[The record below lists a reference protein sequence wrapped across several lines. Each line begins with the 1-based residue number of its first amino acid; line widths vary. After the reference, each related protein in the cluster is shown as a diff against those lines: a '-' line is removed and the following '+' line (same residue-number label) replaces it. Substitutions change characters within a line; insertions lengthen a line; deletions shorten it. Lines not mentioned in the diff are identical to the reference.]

1 MKKEEKKEIT
11 IGTTVKAIITGYIAY
26 GILLGFIVFII
37 GIAVNWC
44 LSLIPNV
51 NYKVLSITI
60 SLLGAMLLYFV
71 LHGVCKLSI
80 YDVFKKCKT
89 NPSNLPRII
98 SRMNLFVLLCIIFY
112 VISSISILIINFN
125 NQEQSIDLATQQY
138 RSIHSPEFVSTLKHE
153 MMIDFN
159 ETKVNMIVSTIILE
173 LGIVVSW
180 FSIIPLQK
188 KLIEKHNEF

>member
-1 MKKEEKKEIT
+1 MKKEDKKEIT

-26 GILLGFIVFII
+26 GILLGFVVFII
-37 GIAVNWC
+37 GIAINWC
-44 LSLIPNV
+44 LSLFPNV
-51 NYKVLSITI
+51 NYKVLSVTI
-60 SLLGAMLLYFV
+60 PLLGVILLYFV

-98 SRMNLFVLLCIIFY
+98 SRMNLFVLLCVVFY

-153 MMIDFN
+153 MMIEFN
-159 ETKVNMIVSTIILE
+159 ETKVNMIVSTIIME